1 MNLHSDKEAFKEIIA
16 LAAEHFGYEQSHVEK
31 DYWVSK
37 ILRDISMSEYAD
49 KTYFKGGTSLSKA
62 YGLIERFS
70 EDLDLFV
77 FTGDKGASKQA
88 EKTLNK
94 KLSKHIAELNSDIY
108 KEDLSETGGNYRK
121 LYFSYD
127 NVFQGVGLK
136 EHLEVEI
143 KSCDLPDKKLMFYP
157 ADKRVIKPIV
167 TSFLE
172 SIGQDELISTYG
184 LESFETQCINP
195 RKTICDKVSRLVK
208 LSYNEDAAALLA
220 KHIRDVYDLSALY
233 HNQEY
238 NDYLHSEDFL
248 DAMYRVTIEDGL
260 NKNSRSHLS
269 LADAPI
275 FKDSETAL
283 RKSLEPNQFL
293 VQVHVR
299 IVQHESVGGPGKRG
313 NLTMGV
319 DIVPLPKVFHHVLQ
333 FRVLSLGL
341 HLVETPLCP
350 DLIAGCHEYLDLGVR
365 EHRRAD
371 VPAVHNQALFFCH
384 ILLQGEQ
391 KGADLRDGRNV
402 GGCHRRLWGANL
414 FGNVLVV

>member
-1 MNLHSDKEAFKEIIA
+1 MDLHSDKEAFKEIIA
-16 LAAEHFGYEQSHVEK
+16 LAAEQFGYEQSHVEK

-94 KLSKHIAELNSDIY
+94 KLSKYIAELNSDIY

-143 KSCDLPDKKLMFYP
+143 KSCDLPDKQQMFYP

-167 TSFLE
+167 TAFLE
-172 SIGQDELISTYG
+172 SIGQEELISTYG
-184 LESFETQCINP
+184 LGSFETQCINP

-208 LSYNEDAAALLA
+208 LSYNEDATALLA

-275 FKDSETAL
+275 FKDAEAVMALPEVATAYNTDL
-283 RKSLEPNQFL
+283 KKLTFDKNRMPPIGKAVEALKNLYEIL
-293 VQVHVR
+293 VRFEAYRTQK
-299 IVQHESVGGPGKRG
+299 QNE
-313 NLTMGV
+313 
-319 DIVPLPKVFHHVLQ
+319 
-333 FRVLSLGL
+333 
-341 HLVETPLCP
+341 
-350 DLIAGCHEYLDLGVR
+350 
-365 EHRRAD
+365 
-371 VPAVHNQALFFCH
+371 
-384 ILLQGEQ
+384 EQ
-391 KGADLRDGRNV
+391 P
-402 GGCHRRLWGANL
+402 
-414 FGNVLVV
+414 

>member
-16 LAAEHFGYEQSHVEK
+16 LAAEHFSYEQSHVEK

-37 ILRDISMSEYAD
+37 ILWDISMSEYAD

-94 KLSKHIAELNSDIY
+94 KLSKYIAELNSDIY

-143 KSCDLPDKKLMFYP
+143 KSCDLPDKKRMFYP

-167 TSFLE
+167 TAFLE
-172 SIGQDELISTYG
+172 SIGQEELISTYG
-184 LESFETQCINP
+184 LGSFETQCINP

-275 FKDSETAL
+275 FKDAEAVMALPEVATAYTTDL
-283 RKSLEPNQFL
+283 KKLTFDKSKMPPIGKAVEALKNLHEIL
-293 VQVHVR
+293 VRFEAYRTKKQN
-299 IVQHESVGGPGKRG
+299 E
-313 NLTMGV
+313 
-319 DIVPLPKVFHHVLQ
+319 
-333 FRVLSLGL
+333 
-341 HLVETPLCP
+341 
-350 DLIAGCHEYLDLGVR
+350 
-365 EHRRAD
+365 
-371 VPAVHNQALFFCH
+371 
-384 ILLQGEQ
+384 EQ
-391 KGADLRDGRNV
+391 P
-402 GGCHRRLWGANL
+402 
-414 FGNVLVV
+414 

>member
-37 ILRDISMSEYAD
+37 ILRDISMSEYAA
-49 KTYFKGGTSLSKA
+49 KTYFKGGTSLSQA

-70 EDLDLFV
+70 AALDLFV

-94 KLSKHIAELNSDIY
+94 KLSKYIAELNSDIY

-172 SIGQDELISTYG
+172 SIGQEELISTYG
-184 LESFETQCINP
+184 LGSFETQCINP

-275 FKDSETAL
+275 FKDAEAVMALPEVATAYTTDL
-283 RKSLEPNQFL
+283 KKLTFDKSKMPPIGKAVEALKNLHEIL
-293 VQVHVR
+293 VRFEAYRTKKQN
-299 IVQHESVGGPGKRG
+299 E
-313 NLTMGV
+313 
-319 DIVPLPKVFHHVLQ
+319 
-333 FRVLSLGL
+333 
-341 HLVETPLCP
+341 
-350 DLIAGCHEYLDLGVR
+350 
-365 EHRRAD
+365 
-371 VPAVHNQALFFCH
+371 
-384 ILLQGEQ
+384 EQ
-391 KGADLRDGRNV
+391 P
-402 GGCHRRLWGANL
+402 
-414 FGNVLVV
+414 

>member
-1 MNLHSDKEAFKEIIA
+1 M
-16 LAAEHFGYEQSHVEK
+16 
-31 DYWVSK
+31 
-37 ILRDISMSEYAD
+37 
-49 KTYFKGGTSLSKA
+49 
-62 YGLIERFS
+62 
-70 EDLDLFV
+70 

-94 KLSKHIAELNSDIY
+94 KLSKYIAELNSDIY

-167 TSFLE
+167 TAFLE
-172 SIGQDELISTYG
+172 SIGQEELISTYG
-184 LESFETQCINP
+184 LGSFETQCINP

-275 FKDSETAL
+275 FKDAEAVMALPEVATAY
-283 RKSLEPNQFL
+283 
-293 VQVHVR
+293 
-299 IVQHESVGGPGKRG
+299 
-313 NLTMGV
+313 T
-319 DIVPLPKVFHHVLQ
+319 
-333 FRVLSLGL
+333 
-341 HLVETPLCP
+341 
-350 DLIAGCHEYLDLGVR
+350 
-365 EHRRAD
+365 
-371 VPAVHNQALFFCH
+371 
-384 ILLQGEQ
+384 
-391 KGADLRDGRNV
+391 ADLKKLTFDKSKMPPIGKAV
-402 GGCHRRLWGANL
+402 EALKNL
-414 FGNVLVV
+414 HEILVRFEAYRTKKQNEEQP

>member
-1 MNLHSDKEAFKEIIA
+1 M
-16 LAAEHFGYEQSHVEK
+16 
-31 DYWVSK
+31 
-37 ILRDISMSEYAD
+37 
-49 KTYFKGGTSLSKA
+49 
-62 YGLIERFS
+62 
-70 EDLDLFV
+70 
-77 FTGDKGASKQA
+77 
-88 EKTLNK
+88 NK
-94 KLSKHIAELNSDIY
+94 KLSKYIAELNSDIY

-143 KSCDLPDKKLMFYP
+143 KSCDLPDKKRMFYP

-167 TSFLE
+167 TAFLE
-172 SIGQDELISTYG
+172 SIGQEELISTYG

-275 FKDSETAL
+275 FKDAEAVMALPEVATAYTTDL
-283 RKSLEPNQFL
+283 KKLTFDKSKMPPIGKAVEALKNLHEIL
-293 VQVHVR
+293 VRFEAYRTKKQN
-299 IVQHESVGGPGKRG
+299 E
-313 NLTMGV
+313 
-319 DIVPLPKVFHHVLQ
+319 
-333 FRVLSLGL
+333 
-341 HLVETPLCP
+341 
-350 DLIAGCHEYLDLGVR
+350 
-365 EHRRAD
+365 
-371 VPAVHNQALFFCH
+371 
-384 ILLQGEQ
+384 EQ
-391 KGADLRDGRNV
+391 P
-402 GGCHRRLWGANL
+402 
-414 FGNVLVV
+414 

>member
-1 MNLHSDKEAFKEIIA
+1 MNLHADKEAFKEIIA

-94 KLSKHIAELNSDIY
+94 KLSKYIAELNSDIY

-127 NVFQGVGLK
+127 NVFQSVGLK

-157 ADKRVIKPIV
+157 ADKRVIKQIV

-208 LSYNEDAAALLA
+208 LSYNEDATALLA

-248 DAMYRVTIEDGL
+248 
-260 NKNSRSHLS
+260 
-269 LADAPI
+269 
-275 FKDSETAL
+275 
-283 RKSLEPNQFL
+283 EPCT
-293 VQVHVR
+293 
-299 IVQHESVGGPGKRG
+299 G
-313 NLTMGV
+313 
-319 DIVPLPKVFHHVLQ
+319 
-333 FRVLSLGL
+333 
-341 HLVETPLCP
+341 
-350 DLIAGCHEYLDLGVR
+350 
-365 EHRRAD
+365 
-371 VPAVHNQALFFCH
+371 
-384 ILLQGEQ
+384 
-391 KGADLRDGRNV
+391 
-402 GGCHRRLWGANL
+402 
-414 FGNVLVV
+414 

>member
-1 MNLHSDKEAFKEIIA
+1 
-16 LAAEHFGYEQSHVEK
+16 
-31 DYWVSK
+31 
-37 ILRDISMSEYAD
+37 MSEYAD

-94 KLSKHIAELNSDIY
+94 KLSKYIAELNSDIY

-127 NVFQGVGLK
+127 NVFQSVGLK

-208 LSYNEDAAALLA
+208 LSYNEDATALLA

-275 FKDSETAL
+275 FKDAEAVMALPEVATAYTTDL
-283 RKSLEPNQFL
+283 KKLTFDKSKMPPIGKAVEALKNLHEIL
-293 VQVHVR
+293 VRFEAYR
-299 IVQHESVGGPGKRG
+299 IKQQNKE
-313 NLTMGV
+313 
-319 DIVPLPKVFHHVLQ
+319 
-333 FRVLSLGL
+333 
-341 HLVETPLCP
+341 
-350 DLIAGCHEYLDLGVR
+350 
-365 EHRRAD
+365 
-371 VPAVHNQALFFCH
+371 
-384 ILLQGEQ
+384 
-391 KGADLRDGRNV
+391 
-402 GGCHRRLWGANL
+402 
-414 FGNVLVV
+414 

>member
-1 MNLHSDKEAFKEIIA
+1 MNLHSDTEAFKEIIA

-37 ILRDISMSEYAD
+37 ILQDISLSEYAD

-94 KLSKHIAELNSDIY
+94 KLSKYIAELNSDIY

-121 LYFSYD
+121 LYFSYN

-143 KSCDLPDKKLMFYP
+143 KSCDLPDKQQMFYP
-157 ADKRVIKPIV
+157 VDKRIIKPIV
-167 TSFLE
+167 TAFLE
-172 SIGQDELISTYG
+172 SIGQEELISAYG
-184 LESFETQCINP
+184 LESFKMQCINP
-195 RKTICDKVSRLVK
+195 RKTICDKISRLVK

-233 HNQEY
+233 HNEEY
-238 NDYLHSEDFL
+238 NAYLHSENFL
-248 DAMYRVTIEDGL
+248 DAMYRVTIEDRL

-275 FKDSETAL
+275 FKDAEAVMALPEVATAYTTNL
-283 RKSLEPNQFL
+283 KKLTFDKSKMPPINKAVEALKNL
-293 VQVHVR
+293 
-299 IVQHESVGGPGKRG
+299 HE
-313 NLTMGV
+313 
-319 DIVPLPKVFHHVLQ
+319 
-333 FRVLSLGL
+333 
-341 HLVETPLCP
+341 
-350 DLIAGCHEYLDLGVR
+350 
-365 EHRRAD
+365 
-371 VPAVHNQALFFCH
+371 
-384 ILLQGEQ
+384 ILANFE
-391 KGADLRDGRNV
+391 KYRNV
-402 GGCHRRLWGANL
+402 QIYEPR
-414 FGNVLVV
+414 

>member
-16 LAAEHFGYEQSHVEK
+16 LTAEHFGYEQSHVEK

-77 FTGDKGASKQA
+77 FTGDRSASKQA

-94 KLSKHIAELNSDIY
+94 KITKYIAKLNSDIY
-108 KEDLSETGGNYRK
+108 KADLSESGGNYRK

-143 KSCDLPDKKLMFYP
+143 KSCDLPDKELMYYP

-167 TSFLE
+167 TAFLE
-172 SIGQDELISTYG
+172 SIGKEELISAYG
-184 LESFETQCINP
+184 LESFEMQCINP

-208 LSYNEDAAALLA
+208 LSYDDDATALLA

-233 HNQEY
+233 NNQEY

-248 DAMYRVTIEDGL
+248 DAMFRVTVEDGL

-275 FKDSETAL
+275 FNDAEAVMALPEVSTAYTTDL
-283 RKSLEPNQFL
+283 KKLTFDKSKMPPIDKAVEALKNL
-293 VQVHVR
+293 
-299 IVQHESVGGPGKRG
+299 HEI
-313 NLTMGV
+313 LTNFE
-319 DIVPLPKVFHHVLQ
+319 KYRHAQ
-333 FRVLSLGL
+333 
-341 HLVETPLCP
+341 
-350 DLIAGCHEYLDLGVR
+350 
-365 EHRRAD
+365 
-371 VPAVHNQALFFCH
+371 
-384 ILLQGEQ
+384 
-391 KGADLRDGRNV
+391 
-402 GGCHRRLWGANL
+402 
-414 FGNVLVV
+414 

>member
-94 KLSKHIAELNSDIY
+94 KLSKYIAELNSDIY

-208 LSYNEDAAALLA
+208 LSYNEDA

-275 FKDSETAL
+275 FKDSETVMAL
-283 RKSLEPNQFL
+283 PEVTTAYTTDLKKLTFDKSKMPPIGKAVEALKNLHEIL
-293 VQVHVR
+293 VKFE
-299 IVQHESVGGPGKRG
+299 I
-313 NLTMGV
+313 
-319 DIVPLPKVFHHVLQ
+319 
-333 FRVLSLGL
+333 
-341 HLVETPLCP
+341 
-350 DLIAGCHEYLDLGVR
+350 Y
-365 EHRRAD
+365 
-371 VPAVHNQALFFCH
+371 
-384 ILLQGEQ
+384 
-391 KGADLRDGRNV
+391 RNSI
-402 GGCHRRLWGANL
+402 
-414 FGNVLVV
+414 